1 MSEDNKESD
10 FCGYCG
16 KSGIDTWLVETP
28 DDFGWECDQDC
39 KEHISCSNCGYAV

>member
-1 MSEDNKESD
+1 MSDKSD
-10 FCGYCG
+10 FCGVCG
-16 KSGIDTWLVETP
+16 KSGEDTWVVETP